1 VNIKCSAGTC
11 FCSVV
16 FNVVSC
22 VGSQIRVREE
32 GREGMPG
39 LVFIDTLTMME
50 GMHQRAGVL
59 GSLPVYQVCA
69 QV

>member
-1 VNIKCSAGTC
+1 
-11 FCSVV
+11 V